1 MTDIDRLLSMFFS
14 LIAGTSLETN
24 VDYSNSNREQRAY
37 YRFVSELGV
46 NTTNRPRPYPAKNVM
61 RGRKGERERG
71 REKER
76 EKERKRESESVC
88 LCKEDINKIKM
99 GIKKTHIAIYYK
111 SSKDNDIKKI

>member
-61 RGRKGERERG
+61 RGRKGERER
-71 REKER
+71 ER
-76 EKERKRESESVC
+76 EREEGRKKEKKRESERVSLYVC
-88 LCKEDINKIKM
+88 VRKIS
-99 GIKKTHIAIYYK
+99 IK
-111 SSKDNDIKKI
+111 